1 MCNLNTTEVE
11 LALSLQTIINFTE
24 TPFKLK
30 LLAGRQGIKKNVSW
44 VCYAEDKA
52 TIEFI
57 RGNELAITLGVN
69 YERSQDNL
77 SIHSDN
83 YIFEYLKEFV
93 DEFIKHGA
101 TGLVINTGKYIKTI
115 PQNLIEYCDE
125 KEFPLFSMPWEIHT
139 IDLMQEIGNM
149 IANDNLNTKSIE
161 NYFYKAI
168 FEKYDFDPLQ
178 INNTTFRDT
187 KEFLI
192 VLLELNEEL
201 FNNDMMKVKRYVE
214 YSFCSRLNINQNNYA
229 CFIHNHKIIYILKDS
244 GFYEIQEIF
253 NNAKSDKFFKN
264 SKVSISDPTDSVNG
278 LSKIFKHAA
287 AAMEINADPEKIN
300 FYDDLGIYKI
310 LIDVANQEILNN
322 FYKEKLGKLDEM
334 EAAKKEDFLH
344 TLNLYLKTGGNILK
358 VADLNHA
365 HRNTIIYRIKKMEEL
380 LSADFSDGET
390 RTSLQVALYIRNL
403 LKL

>member
-1 MCNLNTTEVE
+1 M
-11 LALSLQTIINFTE
+11 ALSLQTIINFTE

-30 LLAGRQGIKKNVSW
+30 LLAGRQGLKKNVSW
-44 VCYAEDKA
+44 VCYTEDKE

-77 SIHSDN
+77 GIHSDN

-101 TGLVINTGKYIKTI
+101 TGLVINTGKYIKAI
-115 PQNLIEYCDE
+115 PQDLIDYCDD
-125 KEFPLFSMPWEIHT
+125 KDFPLFSMPWEIHT

-168 FEKYDFDPLQ
+168 FEKYEFDPLQ

-192 VLLELNEEL
+192 TLIELNEDL
-201 FNNDMMKVKRYVE
+201 FNNDMMKIRRYVE
-214 YSFCSRLNINQNNYA
+214 YTFCSRLNINQNNYA
-229 CFIHNHKIIYILKDS
+229 CFIHNHTIIFILKDS

-253 NNAKSDKFFKN
+253 NNTKADKYFKN
-264 SKVSISDPTDSVNG
+264 SKVSISDPANSVNE
-278 LSKIFKHAA
+278 LRKIFNHAA
-287 AAMEINADPEKIN
+287 AAMEINADSDKMN

-310 LIDVANQEILNN
+310 LIDVTNKEILHN
-322 FYKEKLGKLDEM
+322 FHKEKLGKLDEM
-334 EAAKKEDFLH
+334 DAAKKEDFLH
-344 TLNLYLKTGGNILK
+344 TLSLYLKTGGNILK
-358 VADLNHA
+358 VAELNHA
-365 HRNTIIYRIKKMEEL
+365 HRNTIIYRINKMEEL
-380 LSADFSDGET
+380 LCSDFSDGEI

-403 LKL
+403 LNLL